1 MRLGKSPMDSWSLL
15 PKPTSRKGHVRK
27 RGRAGKPRTRDQEGS
42 DQSLPAAAGG
52 VRRATGSSAA
62 PTALSWRRALRW
74 SPRTVLSE
82 GSGLCCVLPRQRL
95 PSCLHPIPLT
105 FATAAVITRV
115 KGRFYSSHGRANALT
130 EHSSGTVLSGW
141 SREEGICPQP
151 AGWDSRL
158 TSLPGAGSPGL
169 VRAAPLL
176 PQGGDAA
183 LSSCGSPGFGQRA
196 GTGGTRKV
204 TITLFLLVF
213 FLTTFLFLF
222 IYFVISLL
230 LSIFLV
236 LLGKTKHHLENA
248 LGKGEGGRDVQQ
260 KHASPPFLPKAQ
272 HQPTGAPGARLA
284 SCLPPHDT
292 GSPGMKDQVC
302 SNSRLQL

>member
-1 MRLGKSPMDSWSLL
+1 MGFKADFTPWSWQ
-15 PKPTSRKGHVRK
+15 PWAGESR
-27 RGRAGKPRTRDQEGS
+27 
-42 DQSLPAAAGG
+42 
-52 VRRATGSSAA
+52 
-62 PTALSWRRALRW
+62 PTAATRRR
-74 SPRTVLSE
+74 
-82 GSGLCCVLPRQRL
+82 CCSQLLRL
-95 PSCLHPIPLT
+95 PGVWP
-105 FATAAVITRV
+105 
-115 KGRFYSSHGRANALT
+115 
-130 EHSSGTVLSGW
+130 E
-141 SREEGICPQP
+141 
-151 AGWDSRL
+151 GWDR
-158 TSLPGAGSPGL
+158 
-169 VRAAPLL
+169 
-176 PQGGDAA
+176 
-183 LSSCGSPGFGQRA
+183 
-196 GTGGTRKV
+196 GTRKV